1 MPRVKSAQAKAA
13 KRPSVPVRRAPGLRR
28 LVANA
33 RPVLLVVGVT
43 ACVGVGL
50 TAWTSGWIADRLD
63 RAEAAML
70 ALTVE
75 LGFGVEEVRVAGRSR
90 TDRDTLLSAVGVERG
105 TPILSFRPEM
115 ARAAILEIPWVKSV
129 RVERRLPDTIL
140 VRVEERRPMAIWQH
154 QQRLR
159 VIAADGMVLTGDDLD
174 HWSHLP
180 LVVGADAPAHA
191 AGLIEELR
199 RVPDVAG
206 RVVAAVRIGGRRWEL
221 RLDNGV
227 SVSLPERGLGR
238 ALARLAAAETTQRL
252 IDRDI
257 VAIDLRLADRMVIQA
272 TPMATERRRL
282 PEEDT

>member
-33 RPVLLVVGVT
+33 RPVLLVVGIT
-43 ACVGVGL
+43 ACVGAGL

-63 RAEAAML
+63 RVEAAML

-75 LGFGVEEVRVAGRSR
+75 LGFGVEEVLVAGRSR
-90 TDRDTLLSAVGVERG
+90 TDRDALLSAVGVERG

-154 QQRLR
+154 QGLIRMIDTDGGLIDVEPPRRFEGLPIVVGPDAPNLPAAVQLALR
-159 VIAADGMVLTGDDLD
+159 VDFV
-174 HWSHLP
+174 W
-180 LVVGADAPAHA
+180 
-191 AGLIEELR
+191 
-199 RVPDVAG
+199 
-206 RVVAAVRIGGRRWEL
+206 
-221 RLDNGV
+221 
-227 SVSLPERGLGR
+227 LGR
-238 ALARLAAAETTQRL
+238 DREGVLVPRVGDRLQGRLQPHRDLGDRARLQEFQHLDVNGCAFQSL
-252 IDRDI
+252 
-257 VAIDLRLADRMVIQA
+257 
-272 TPMATERRRL
+272 
-282 PEEDT
+282 